1 MHCQW
6 IVESVKDSQMEWRL
20 IGNWWS
26 ESSSVETLRQVP
38 IVHLFPVTLRDGQGL
53 AMDWRDIRQC
63 VPMNCQLVT
72 MQFWLICGGVVWC
85 LAGRRRLKDWRDGL
99 TWPLPIRADALPIG
113 DRPLLMIRIVLVPL
127 TEWGI
132 KLRLASWQW
141 IGWIGVAD
149 CYVRNH
155 PPLRLIVDPNR
166 RLVPRLRAALVL
178 R

>member
-1 MHCQW
+1 MDCQW

-99 TWPLPIRADALPIG
+99 MWPLPIRADALPIG

-132 KLRLASWQW
+132 KLRLAQDWHRGSGLAGLEWQIGYVMCNSSYVETNSWSIQLT
-141 IGWIGVAD
+141 
-149 CYVRNH
+149 CS
-155 PPLRLIVDPNR
+155 
-166 RLVPRLRAALVL
+166 
-178 R
+178 